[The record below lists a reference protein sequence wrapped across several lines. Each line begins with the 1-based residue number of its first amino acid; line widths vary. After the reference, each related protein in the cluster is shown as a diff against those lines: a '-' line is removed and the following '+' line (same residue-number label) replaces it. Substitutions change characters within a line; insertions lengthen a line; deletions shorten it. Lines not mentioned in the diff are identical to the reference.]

1 VAKLIETKIAEMLDG
16 GEPLAWAI
24 RKDGRM
30 KVIAHDGRE
39 YWFEASEVAAA
50 RAAIERGAAWSSK
63 NELLRVCKEH
73 KLHAVTETSD
83 PAPEPGTAPLPDPEP
98 GTAPGN
104 KPKPA
109 TAAKIKPATAARRSS
124 SKNRRSS
131 SKK

>member
-50 RAAIERGAAWSSK
+50 RAAIERGEGASEAS
-63 NELLRVCKEH
+63 ER
-73 KLHAVTETSD
+73 
-83 PAPEPGTAPLPDPEP
+83 APNPGTAPLPDPEP

-109 TAAKIKPATAARRSS
+109 TAAKIKPATAAT
-124 SKNRRSS
+124 KNPKSAYKGSGRDKGLKKES

>member
-1 VAKLIETKIAEMLDG
+1 VPKLIETKIAEMLDG

-50 RAAIERGAAWSSK
+50 RAAIERGAASEPK
-63 NELLRVCKEH
+63 
-73 KLHAVTETSD
+73 
-83 PAPEPGTAPLPDPEP
+83 PEPGTAPLPDPEP

-109 TAAKIKPATAARRSS
+109 TAAKIKPATAAKRSS
-124 SKNRRSS
+124 SRKT
-131 SKK
+131 KK

>member
-50 RAAIERGAAWSSK
+50 RAAIERGEGASEASTQAS
-63 NELLRVCKEH
+63 N
-73 KLHAVTETSD
+73 
-83 PAPEPGTAPLPDPEP
+83 PGTAPLPDPEP

-109 TAAKIKPATAARRSS
+109 TAARDKLASKSRPATAA
-124 SKNRRSS
+124 SKNPKSAYKGSGRDRGLKKES

>member
-1 VAKLIETKIAEMLDG
+1 VPKLIETKIAEMLDG

-50 RAAIERGAAWSSK
+50 RAAIERGEGASEASTQAS
-63 NELLRVCKEH
+63 N
-73 KLHAVTETSD
+73 
-83 PAPEPGTAPLPDPEP
+83 PGTAPLPDAEPEP
-98 GTAPGN
+98 GTAPGD

-109 TAAKIKPATAARRSS
+109 TAAKKKSATAARRSS
-124 SKNRRSS
+124 SSKNKRST